1 MKTPPA
7 SRNSVLW
14 PATPVLPQ
22 DPGAPYGSAMTLD
35 RRHLLLAGAAAGL
48 SAAAPKPKSGA
59 PAAAVARP
67 ASPPPPDGPL
77 AEHLSS
83 LAEVLLDRW
92 PEQATSYGLDSG
104 RREGL
109 KFELAD
115 TSPSAHIQDGA
126 FCVDALARLNAF
138 PDAGLSPRARLDK
151 ETVSYALQLGVDAQP
166 FDYGSNNL
174 LDAMGESAGPYVVSQ
189 QSGAYSSLP
198 EFLDSQHKV
207 ETADDADAYLSRLH
221 EMARAIAHENE
232 RILTEADRSIVPPDF
247 ILANAIGQQQDL
259 LKIPPAQAR
268 LTQSL
273 IRRAAEH
280 KLAGDYGERARRLV
294 ESEVYPALARQ
305 LDTLKSLQPRASH
318 DAGVWRLPQGEAYY
332 AWLLKVG
339 TTTNLTADQIHEMG
353 LEQNRAIEA
362 RMDGLLTAQGL
373 NQGSVSARMDALG
386 KDPKYLFPDTDA
398 GRAQLIAYLN
408 GVIAAVRPKLS
419 KAFNLKLKA
428 PIQVKRVPVDIQ
440 GGAGQGYMNTGS
452 IDGSRPSTYYIN
464 LKTTSNW
471 PKFSLPTLT
480 YHEGIPGHAWQGAY
494 LTETGKLPL
503 IRLLLSGFNAYV
515 EGYALYSEQLGDEI
529 GMYDADWA
537 GRLGYLQAQK
547 FRAVRLVVD
556 TGLHAKRWTR
566 EQAVNWAMD
575 NTGRTRDAMTSEI
588 DRYCGTPGQACG
600 YKVGHTEINRL
611 RDKARAGLGAR
622 YDLRAFDD
630 LLVEAGAVP
639 LTVLAGVVDA
649 WIASGGRLDLRGA

>member
-1 MKTPPA
+1 
-7 SRNSVLW
+7 
-14 PATPVLPQ
+14 
-22 DPGAPYGSAMTLD
+22 MTID
-35 RRHLLLAGAAAGL
+35 RRHLLLTGAAAGL
-48 SAAAPKPKSGA
+48 GAAAPKPKKSARAG
-59 PAAAVARP
+59 PAAAAP
-67 ASPPPPDGPL
+67 ATPDGALDAHLAGL
-77 AEHLSS
+77 AE
-83 LAEVLLDRW
+83 ALLQRW
-92 PEQATSYGLDSG
+92 PEQATSYGLDKDQRS
-104 RREGL
+104 GL

-115 TSPSAHIQDGA
+115 TSPSAHIQDSA
-126 FCVDALARLNAF
+126 FCTDALAQLQAY

-151 ETVSYALQLGVDAQP
+151 DTVVYALKLGAEGESYDFGV
-166 FDYGSNNL
+166 NNL
-174 LDAMGESAGPYVVSQ
+174 LDAMSESAGPYVVSQ
-189 QSGAYSSLP
+189 QSGVYSSLP
-198 EFLDSQHKV
+198 EFLDSQHKID
-207 ETADDADAYLSRLH
+207 TAEDADAYLSRLH
-221 EMARAIAHENE
+221 EMARALAHEDE
-232 RILTEADRSIVPPDF
+232 RMRTAADKGIVPPDF

-259 LKIPPAQAR
+259 LKIPPGQAL
-268 LTQSL
+268 LTRSL
-273 IRRAAEH
+273 ARRTAE
-280 KLAGDYGERARRLV
+280 KKIAGDYGERARSMV
-294 ESEVYPALARQ
+294 EGEVYPAISRQ
-305 LDTLKSLQPRASH
+305 LETLKSLQPQSTH
-318 DAGVWRLPQGEAYY
+318 DAGVWRLPQGDAYY
-332 AWLLKVG
+332 AWLLKIG
-339 TTTNLTADQIHEMG
+339 TTTSLTADQIHQMG

-362 RMDGLLTAQGL
+362 RMDGLLRAQGL
-373 NQGSVSARMDALG
+373 TQGTVGQRMDALG

-408 GVIAAVRPKLS
+408 GVIAAVRPRLS

-440 GGAGQGYMNTGS
+440 DGAGQGYMNSGS
-452 IDGSRPSTYYIN
+452 IDGSRPSIYYIN

-494 LTETGKLPL
+494 LTETGKMPL

-566 EQAVNWAMD
+566 EQAVQWAMD
-575 NTGRTRDAMTSEI
+575 NTGRTRNAMTSEI

-611 RDKARAGLGAR
+611 RDKSRAALGGR
-622 YDLRAFDD
+622 YDLRAFND
-630 LLVEAGAVP
+630 LLVETGAVP
-639 LTVLAGVVDA
+639 LTVLASAIDS
-649 WIASGGRLDLRGA
+649 WIASGGRLKL